1 MQARTRD
8 MTKGSPLRLILAFCL
23 PIVAGNLFQQL
34 YSLVDTLVI
43 GRIEGVTALAAVSSA
58 GWLDWTVLSAAI
70 GLAQGFAIEIA
81 QRFGGGEYD
90 QMRQAAGQSVLLAV
104 GLTVLIE
111 ALAQVFLHPVLV
123 VMKSPDNTIALTE
136 HYLRIIFA
144 GLPVVMAF
152 NLFSGALRSVGDSRT
167 PLIAMTTAA
176 TCNIGLDIAFVGW
189 LRWGVTGVGVATVMS
204 QCVSCV
210 ICFVALARLPIMRLK
225 RGDFRPRPVMLRR
238 LLGLGLPV
246 AFQNLII
253 SFGGLVLQTVTN
265 SFGFLFM
272 AGFNAATR
280 LTGLIELAGT
290 SIGSAMG
297 TFAGQNLGAGKL
309 DRVRLGLRRSAQ
321 IAAGMAL
328 MVAACMVL
336 FGRPLLNLFIEDDPA
351 IVDQVLTIGCRYLN
365 VMSLGLPMLYMLFVY
380 RSTLQG
386 LGDTFV
392 PMLSGAV
399 ELVMRV
405 GAALLLP
412 RLIGEWG
419 VYIAEI
425 MAWIG
430 AAILLIWGYYRR
442 MRLLEGQLRATPQ

>member
-104 GLTVLIE
+104 GLTALIE

-123 VMKSPDNTIALTE
+123 LMKSPDNTIALTE

-204 QCVSCV
+204 QCVSCG

-442 MRLLEGQLRATPQ
+442 MRLLEGRIQPTTR

>member
-104 GLTVLIE
+104 GLTALIE
-111 ALAQVFLHPVLV
+111 TLAQVFLHPVLV

-189 LRWGVTGVGVATVMS
+189 LRWGVTGVGMATVMS

-210 ICFVALARLPIMRLK
+210 ICFVALARLPIMHLHRE
-225 RGDFRPRPVMLRR
+225 DFRPRPVMLRR

-321 IAAGMAL
+321 IAAALAL

-351 IVDQVLTIGCRYLN
+351 MVDQVLTIGCRYLN

>member
-8 MTKGSPLRLILAFCL
+8 MTTGSPLRLILAFCL

-104 GLTVLIE
+104 GLTALIE
-111 ALAQVFLHPVLV
+111 TLAQVFLHPVLV

-167 PLIAMTTAA
+167 PLVAMTTAA
-176 TCNIGLDIAFVGW
+176 TCNIALDIAFVGW

-210 ICFVALARLPIMRLK
+210 ICFVALARLPIMHLHRE
-225 RGDFRPRPVMLRR
+225 DFRPRPVMLRR

-321 IAAGMAL
+321 IAAALAL

-351 IVDQVLTIGCRYLN
+351 MVDQVLTIGCRYLN

>member
-8 MTKGSPLRLILAFCL
+8 MTTGSPLRLILAFCL

-104 GLTVLIE
+104 GLTALIE

-176 TCNIGLDIAFVGW
+176 TCNIALDIAFVDW

-210 ICFVALARLPIMRLK
+210 ICFVALARLPIMHLHRE
-225 RGDFRPRPVMLRR
+225 DFRPRPVMLRR

>member
-8 MTKGSPLRLILAFCL
+8 MTQGSPLRLILAFCL

-81 QRFGGGEYD
+81 QRFGGGEYG

-104 GLTVLIE
+104 VLTLLIE
-111 ALAQVFLHPVLV
+111 VLAQAILHPVLV
-123 VMKSPDNTIALTE
+123 LMKSPDNTIALTE

-144 GLPVVMAF
+144 GLPAVMAF

-176 TCNIGLDIAFVGW
+176 TCNIALDVAFVGW

-210 ICFVALARLPIMRLK
+210 ICFVALARLPIMRLQ

-238 LLGLGLPV
+238 LLNLGLPV

-253 SFGGLVLQTVTN
+253 SFGGLVLQTVAN

-272 AGFNAATR
+272 AGFNAAMR

-321 IAAGMAL
+321 LAAVMAL
-328 MVAACMVL
+328 IVAACMVL

-351 IVDQVLTIGCRYLN
+351 MVDQVLTIGCRYLN

-399 ELVMRV
+399 ELAMRV

-442 MRLLEGQLRATPQ
+442 MRLLERQIQPTSK

>member
-8 MTKGSPLRLILAFCL
+8 MTRGSPLRLILAFCL

-43 GRIEGVTALAAVSSA
+43 GRVEGVTALAAVSSA
-58 GWLDWTVLSAAI
+58 GWLDWTVLSMAI

-81 QRFGGGEYD
+81 QRFGGGDYGA
-90 QMRQAAGQSVLLAV
+90 MRQAAGQSVLLAV
-104 GLTVLIE
+104 GLTALIE
-111 ALAQVFLHPVLV
+111 VLSQALLHPVLV
-123 VMKSPDNTIALTE
+123 LMKSPGNTIALTE

-176 TCNIGLDIAFVGW
+176 TCNIALDIAFVGW

-210 ICFVALARLPIMRLK
+210 ICFVALARLPIMRLG
-225 RGDFRPRPVMLRR
+225 RGDFRPRPMMLRR
-238 LLGLGLPV
+238 LMSLGLPV

-297 TFAGQNLGAGKL
+297 TFAGQNLGAGRL

-351 IVDQVLTIGCRYLN
+351 VVEQVLTIGCRYLN

-386 LGDTFV
+386 LGDTLV

-412 RLIGEWG
+412 LLIGEWG

-442 MRLLEGQLRATPQ
+442 MRLLEGQLRSTPQ

>member
-8 MTKGSPLRLILAFCL
+8 MTTGSPLRLILAFCL

-104 GLTVLIE
+104 GLTALIE

-225 RGDFRPRPVMLRR
+225 RGNFRPRPVMLRR

-297 TFAGQNLGAGKL
+297 TFAGQNLGAGRL

-442 MRLLEGQLRATPQ
+442 MRLLERQLRATPQ

>member
-104 GLTVLIE
+104 GLTALIE

-123 VMKSPDNTIALTE
+123 LMKSPDNTIALTE

-351 IVDQVLTIGCRYLN
+351 MVDQVLTIGCRYLN

>member
-90 QMRQAAGQSVLLAV
+90 QMRQVAGQSVLLAV
-104 GLTVLIE
+104 GLTALIE

-123 VMKSPDNTIALTE
+123 LMKSPDNTIALTE

-167 PLIAMTTAA
+167 PLVAMTTAA
-176 TCNIGLDIAFVGW
+176 TCNIALDIAFVGW

-210 ICFVALARLPIMRLK
+210 ICFIALARLPIMRLK

-442 MRLLEGQLRATPQ
+442 MRLLEWRIQPTTR

>member
-8 MTKGSPLRLILAFCL
+8 MTTGSPLRLILAFCL

-104 GLTVLIE
+104 GLTALIE

-123 VMKSPDNTIALTE
+123 LMKSPDNTIALTE

-176 TCNIGLDIAFVGW
+176 TCNIALDIAFVGW

-442 MRLLEGQLRATPQ
+442 MRRLEGQIQPTSR

>member
-8 MTKGSPLRLILAFCL
+8 MTTGSPLRLILAFCL

-104 GLTVLIE
+104 GLTALIE

-176 TCNIGLDIAFVGW
+176 TCNIALDIAFVGW

-210 ICFVALARLPIMRLK
+210 ICFVALARLPIMHLHRE
-225 RGDFRPRPVMLRR
+225 DFRPRPVMLRR

-351 IVDQVLTIGCRYLN
+351 MVDQVLTIGCRYLN

-442 MRLLEGQLRATPQ
+442 MRLLERQMQPTSR